1 METEYGQYVGT
12 MYEKGYYVTDY
23 SITTMSDEIS
33 CFGNKIFVNSII
45 SENDKF
51 VYIFTGAMQK
61 RIIPGEITE
70 FKLYLE
76 DEKGEFRDNDNIMLS
91 VSRLNDTPIDLY
103 TRSYAQWK
111 FGVQFD
117 KGIYMESERFLMFQA
132 QKEIVKFDVEIN
144 NIDLFVY
151 RHKRKREDFNSDMTW
166 VD

>member
-12 MYEKGYYVTDY
+12 MYEKGYYVIDH
-23 SITTMSDEIS
+23 SITVIS
-33 CFGNKIFVNSII
+33 TEVSCSGNKILINPMT

-51 VYIFTGAMQK
+51 VYIFTGSTQK
-61 RIIPGEITE
+61 KIIPGEITE

-76 DEKGEFRDNDNIMLS
+76 DEKGEFKDNDNVMLS
-91 VSRLNDTPIDLY
+91 VSIHNDTVVDLY

-117 KGIYMESERFLMFQA
+117 KGTYMDSERFLIFQT
-132 QKEIVKFDVEIN
+132 QKEIIKFDIDIS
-144 NIDLFVY
+144 NIDLFVFKN
-151 RHKRKREDFNSDMTW
+151 KRKREDFDNHMTW